1 MSFVDEPLNLIPAWF
16 LLQFLTWVLA
26 LTSLSDEPWPGSIN
40 WNKNLP
46 SSKLLWF
53 PAFITATERKRSRRP
68 VPMGIAC
75 SLITEDGSS
84 TKLKYVRGIPFCHC
98 HVHDFKVHLS
108 IYCVSQPR
116 PVWLTDVY
124 LYEHP
129 LLKTTRKPIS
139 LWGPVRLRLNA
150 SLPERPLL
158 VLSGNFPPALCL
170 EMQAVLSLSTPR
182 ISENAIIYL
191 DVSCSG
197 DKYRFYK
204 PQGGRNQ

>member
-98 HVHDFKVHLS
+98 RVHDLRCIYLCTVSVNPGLS
-108 IYCVSQPR
+108 DSQMCPCMSTHYWRLLGNPFPSEALCGCVSMPPSLR
-116 PVWLTDVY
+116 GLSWYFLATSHLPCVWRCRLFSPY
-124 LYEHP
+124 P
-129 LLKTTRKPIS
+129 LLGFLKM
-139 LWGPVRLRLNA
+139 L
-150 SLPERPLL
+150 
-158 VLSGNFPPALCL
+158 
-170 EMQAVLSLSTPR
+170 
-182 ISENAIIYL
+182 
-191 DVSCSG
+191 
-197 DKYRFYK
+197 
-204 PQGGRNQ
+204 